1 MSNATGAHVN
11 ISSYAKEEHEG
22 DSGRKRV
29 ATNIDGN
36 TVSYE
41 DANFTSAD
49 SPAVLDVATDLGRH
63 GSRGYITN
71 DGPGDILVEFS
82 FDGTTYGGQHTLRGE
97 DVLTLDDLKIRKI
110 RITHVDNSSYRALV
124 G

>member
-1 MSNATGAHVN
+1 MSNKTGAHVN

-41 DANFTSAD
+41 DTNFTSAD
-49 SPAVLDVATDLGRH
+49 SPAVLNVETDLGRP
-63 GSRGYITN
+63 GIRGYIVN

-82 FDGTTYGGQHTLRGE
+82 FDGSAYGGQHTLRGE
-97 DVLTLDDLKIRKI
+97 DILTLDDLKVRKI
-110 RITHVDNSSYRALV
+110 RLTYVDDSSYRSLV